1 MPHWERQ
8 TTPSQLNLPKHFL
21 NWVYFNKI
29 KIFLFC
35 SSEGSLYLQY
45 RLDWSN
51 MFLFTNF
58 PCLSYI
64 LFLAYFLLFMLF
76 ICQGIKNRWALR
88 IFFTKRLLCIFFFFF
103 LLVIFLIVQT
113 KSTVESVNKKQIKK
127 QNSKNKKLFHCFL

>member
-1 MPHWERQ
+1 MPYWDRQ

-29 KIFLFC
+29 KICLFC

-45 RLDWSN
+45 RVDWSN
-51 MFLFTNF
+51 MFLFTNL

-88 IFFTKRLLCIFFFFF
+88 NFFTKRLLCIFFFFF
-103 LLVIFLIVQT
+103 SYFSNSSNKKYTI
-113 KSTVESVNKKQIKK
+113 KSVNKKQIKK
-127 QNSKNKKLFHCFL
+127 KNSKNKKLFHCFL